1 MVLAEPNVGAPNAF
15 HDLETET
22 MKRLHFWLLPVLV
35 LFAALLPETRLAWPL
50 GLLGLA
56 GATTSTT
63 HLDAALKIIFS
74 DALVNNVVTDTELL
88 NYFPNGRGI
97 KRDKTTGGRYIET
110 AQMFA
115 LPAGVGFRDEG
126 DYIPVPSG
134 PTIAN
139 SRIGLKKCL
148 GAVESNAE
156 VLKRVRT
163 DVGAYVAWGR
173 EVLPNLVERV
183 KNEIDRVSLGY
194 GAGVKARVN
203 DATPATDLIVDSA
216 MGIAGF
222 DAEDSLYHFL
232 AGETLKAGPNL
243 DGTSQR
249 TGVMTVEDVDFA
261 SGHIVVDA
269 LATSLADN
277 DYIFPGDA
285 AGHSAGKEAMGLFGA
300 VDDGGVLATFQNIA
314 RATYSAWKGH
324 VIDAQ
329 ASPFSANQKLTEKV
343 IMHADNVC
351 FQRGG
356 GTVDLFVTSRQG
368 ANQYWA
374 DLVGD
379 RSFNDVRSYTG
390 GKGMLGV
397 QLGDR
402 VIALKVARKMP
413 KSVSFG
419 LTLKTFK
426 KWVLHEWQWDDQ
438 TGSIWHQVVDGTGR
452 KDAYW
457 AYGGLHYEVGNSD
470 PQKNFRIENIYDD
483 EAF

>member
-1 MVLAEPNVGAPNAF
+1 MRHLKHLWLAG
-15 HDLETET
+15 
-22 MKRLHFWLLPVLV
+22 LV
-35 LFAALLPETRLAWPL
+35 LLLAMFPDRAAALPF
-50 GLLGLA
+50 GLLGVM

-63 HLDAALKIIFS
+63 DMDAALKIIFS
-74 DALVNNVVTDTELL
+74 DALVNNVVKDTELL
-88 NYFPNGRGI
+88 KYFPNGKGI

-115 LPAGVGFRDEG
+115 LPAGVGFRSEG

-134 PTIAN
+134 PILDN
-139 SRIGLKKCL
+139 SRVNLKKCL
-148 GAVESNAE
+148 GAVEINSE

-203 DATPATDLIVDSA
+203 AATPATNLVVDSA

-222 DAEDSLYHFL
+222 DAEESLYHFL
-232 AGETLKAGPNL
+232 AGETLRAGPNI
-243 DGTSQR
+243 DGSGLR
-249 TGVMTVEDVDFA
+249 AGVMKATDVDFA
-261 SGHIVVDA
+261 NGYIVVDA
-269 LATSLADN
+269 LATGLADN
-277 DYIFPGDA
+277 DYLFPGDA
-285 AGHSAGKEAMGLFGA
+285 AGNSAGKEAMGMFGC
-300 VDDGGVLATFQNIA
+300 VDDGSVLATFQNIP
-314 RATYSAWKGH
+314 RASYVAWKGQ

-329 ASPFSANQKLTEKV
+329 AAPFAANQKLTEKV
-343 IMHADNVC
+343 IMYADDVT
-351 FQRGG
+351 FQRGAG
-356 GTVDLFVTSRQG
+356 IIDLFLTSRQG
-368 ANQYWA
+368 ARQYWA

-379 RSFNDVRSYTG
+379 RAFNDVRSYTG

-402 VIALKVARKMP
+402 VIPLKVARKMP
-413 KSVSFG
+413 KTVSFG
-419 LTLKTFK
+419 LSLKTFK

-457 AYGGLHYEVGNSD
+457 AYGGLLYEVGNTD
-470 PQKNFRIENIYDD
+470 PQKNFRIENIYDA
-483 EAF
+483 AF